1 MMHICIAGITRCPS
15 KLATIPYSLLT
26 LILTRVVISLG
37 FSVIQNVVGHCISG
51 KKGGGGYLFFGDIP
65 SSTPRISY
73 TPMLSPLKLVNNLID
88 VAIHSYIYY
97 TQP

>member
-1 MMHICIAGITRCPS
+1 MKASRKKRLIPEGILGLGYGKES
-15 KLATIPYSLLT
+15 
-26 LILTRVVISLG
+26 ILSQLKSQG
-37 FSVIQNVVGHCISG
+37 LIQNVVGHCISG

-88 VAIHSYIYY
+88 VAIHTYIYY